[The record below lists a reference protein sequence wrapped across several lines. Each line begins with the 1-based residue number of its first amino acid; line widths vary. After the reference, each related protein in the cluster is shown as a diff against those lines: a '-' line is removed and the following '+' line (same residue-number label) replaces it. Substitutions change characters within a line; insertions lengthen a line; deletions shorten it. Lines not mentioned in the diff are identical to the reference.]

1 MEKKIEILHKT
12 KSGKISDKWASYLP
26 YYDGIFLPLQDSPIR
41 MLEIGVQNG
50 GSLETWAEYFGR
62 ATLLIGCD
70 IDENCAKLQYSD
82 PRIKIVIGDAN
93 SAPAF
98 SQVVALTSQL
108 DIVID
113 DGSHV
118 SRDIINSFINY
129 FPLLSPGGVYVVE
142 DAHCLYMND
151 FGGGFSW
158 RSRKLAL
165 AAAEI
170 ADFRIPNEPEDIFIG
185 RTIRIALESRYGC
198 RFADDA
204 TATNF
209 STEQVLTNPE
219 SFGFHGVMHLPQVY
233 RNALPYLVENL
244 PERVLKQRMQLL
256 LLGANFLDAHKKLE
270 FTSCINSRLTLKNT
284 VA

>member
-12 KSGKISDKWASYLP
+12 KSGKVSDKWASYLP
-26 YYDGIFLPLQDSPIR
+26 YYDGIFLPLQDLPIR

-151 FGGGFSW
+151 FGGGV
-158 RSRKLAL
+158 LN
-165 AAAEI
+165 
-170 ADFRIPNEPEDIFIG
+170 DF
-185 RTIRIALESRYGC
+185 
-198 RFADDA
+198 
-204 TATNF
+204 
-209 STEQVLTNPE
+209 
-219 SFGFHGVMHLPQVY
+219 
-233 RNALPYLVENL
+233 
-244 PERVLKQRMQLL
+244 
-256 LLGANFLDAHKKLE
+256 GAYAFFKKLIDVLSFQFWSNELSVQTHLRTFFDAKLTPAFILEGWIESIE
-270 FTSCINSRLTLKNT
+270 FRNSIITIKKAQKAGHEKRGDRIT
-284 VA
+284 VGGFAQVQKWGMDLPG

>member
-1 MEKKIEILHKT
+1 M
-12 KSGKISDKWASYLP
+12 P
-26 YYDGIFLPLQDSPIR
+26 
-41 MLEIGVQNG
+41 
-50 GSLETWAEYFGR
+50 
-62 ATLLIGCD
+62 
-70 IDENCAKLQYSD
+70 
-82 PRIKIVIGDAN
+82 
-93 SAPAF
+93 
-98 SQVVALTSQL
+98 
-108 DIVID
+108 
-113 DGSHV
+113 SHV
-118 SRDIINSFINY
+118 SLVLIDTEAYVLANNAIQQCMCNFDFDEVIIFTDRVELWPQFTTHRIPRITAIDDYNNLILRTVPPLIKTSFFIVAQYDGFILRRESFKPAFYDYDYIGAMWPEYPIFRVGN
-129 FPLLSPGGVYVVE
+129 
-142 DAHCLYMND
+142 
-151 FGGGFSW
+151 GGFSW

-198 RFADDA
+198 CFADDA

-270 FTSCINSRLTLKNT
+270 FTSCINSRLTLENT